1 MKRFAPLWVLIAGIL
16 WGSMGLF
23 VKSLAA
29 LGLSSLS
36 ITAFRLTSGSFVM
49 ILGFLIID
57 RSKLKIRFRD
67 LGWFVASAVFSVVA
81 MSVLYFTSINATSMG
96 VAAILLYTAPIFVML
111 MSCLLFKEKLT
122 SKKLIALALA
132 FAGCVLV
139 AGMAGNATT
148 FGILTGLG
156 SGFAYALYSIFGV
169 VLLKR
174 YHPFTV
180 TVYTFTIAGIVSLLI
195 SNPTEQIP
203 VLISG
208 GSSAMVT
215 AVAMGIVTAAIP
227 YLLYTLGL
235 RDMEASRASVLAT
248 AEPMVAAILG
258 ILVYH
263 EDVTPTKLLGIALI
277 LGAILLLNARKK
289 TRKAES
295 C

>member
-57 RSKLKIRFRD
+57 RSKLKIRLRD

-122 SKKLIALALA
+122 SKKLIALVLA

-139 AGMAGNATT
+139 AGMAGNATA

-195 SNPTEQIP
+195 SNPAEQIP
-203 VLISG
+203 ILISG
-208 GSSAMVT
+208 GPSAMMT

>member
-49 ILGFLIID
+49 ILSFLIFD
-57 RSKLKIRFRD
+57 RSKLKIRLRD

-122 SKKLIALALA
+122 SKKLIALVLA

-139 AGMAGNATT
+139 AGMAGSATT

>member
-1 MKRFAPLWVLIAGIL
+1 
-16 WGSMGLF
+16 SMGLF

-36 ITAFRLTSGSFVM
+36 ITAFRLTSASAVM
-49 ILGFLIID
+49 ILVFLIFD
-57 RSKLKIRFRD
+57 RSKLKIKLCD
-67 LGWFVASAVFSVVA
+67 LGWFVAAAIFSVVA
-81 MSVLYFTSINATSMG
+81 MSVLYFTSINATSMA

-111 MSCLLFKEKLT
+111 MSCLLFREKLT
-122 SKKLIALALA
+122 TKKICALVLA

-139 AGMAGNATT
+139 AGMAGNVTA

-180 TVYTFTIAGIVSLLI
+180 TIYTFTIAGMVALLI
-195 SNPTEQIP
+195 SNPTKQFP
-203 VLISG
+203 VLLTG
-208 GSSAMVT
+208 GTGAVVT
-215 AVAMGIVTAAIP
+215 ALAMGVVTAAIP

-235 RDMEASRASVLAT
+235 RDMEASRASVIAT
-248 AEPMVAAILG
+248 SEPMVAAVLG

-263 EDVTPTKLLGIALI
+263 EEVTLSKLLGIFLI
-277 LGAILLLNARKK
+277 LGAILLLNVREKNQK
-289 TRKAES
+289 TES